1 MKNMLWSNS
10 VRLWKGDN
18 KTRLFPFDFQ
28 AKKDDKNV
36 VSEIGY
42 MLSKK
47 LLSGGCVD
55 ISNDSYM
62 VNLNDSFEFGALK
75 YPKDDALPALLDKE
89 ELILYIQ
96 TKFKDGE

>member
-18 KTRLFPFDFQ
+18 KTRLFPFNFQ
-28 AKKDDKNV
+28 AKKDDKKV
-36 VSEIGY
+36 VAEIGY

-55 ISNDSYM
+55 VSNDSFM
-62 VNLNDSFEFGALK
+62 VNVNDSLEDGLLK
-75 YPKDDALPALLDKE
+75 YPKDDTLPALVENE

-96 TKFKDGE
+96 TKFKE